1 MNKTVFVKARF
12 KPIYKD
18 VSVKVPTGESKTG
31 LFGGQKDIT
40 RTEIQ
45 RQQVGWSDCEIDGP
59 QLAGDVSAAVA
70 KLNDEGFEA
79 MSITEITSGN
89 YRYEYNSQG
98 ITSSR
103 RILSETE
110 KVSGGGSY
118 GWGYGY
124 SFTGGVLILA
134 RQN

>member
-18 VSVKVPTGESKTG
+18 VSVKVQTGESKTG

-59 QLAGDVSAAVA
+59 RLAEDVSAAVA
-70 KLNDEGFEA
+70 QLNAEGFDVTN
-79 MSITEITSGN
+79 ITEITSGN
-89 YRYEYNSQG
+89 YRYEYSSQG
-98 ITSSR
+98 VTSSK

-124 SFTGGVLILA
+124 SFTEGVLILA
-134 RQN
+134 RKS